1 MTIDLDGSIALD
13 DDDDESAET
22 DDATNARAFLFFVV
36 RADRRWIRDRCHREG
51 TDEAA
56 GPRGAM
62 PRAEADARTRTG
74 TRLADPRAG
83 DSRRNRRR
91 LILRICCDR

>member
-22 DDATNARAFLFFVV
+22 DDATNARAFRFVV

-51 TDEAA
+51 TDGAA
-56 GPRGAM
+56 GPRGAT
-62 PRAEADARTRTG
+62 PRAEEDARTRTG
-74 TRLADPRAG
+74 TRLADPGAG

-91 LILRICCDR
+91 RIWRICCDR